1 MNSAEATKAR
11 ADDNAERVRDYKK
24 ILEQVLATRPS
35 GTRLKLANALGKN
48 RSFISQIA
56 SPAFSIPIPAQHL
69 PTVFDVCHFSHE
81 ERRDFL
87 NAYALAHPR
96 RHPPHR
102 DKVHLRSIAVT
113 VPDLGDPGRNRAI
126 DEMVADFARKLSHMA
141 EIVQFQTIE
150 ESKP

>member
-1 MNSAEATKAR
+1 MTSDEPVKPR
-11 ADDNAERVRDYKK
+11 AGDNAERVRDYKR

-56 SPAFSIPIPAQHL
+56 SPTYSIPIPALHL
-69 PTVFDVCHFSHE
+69 PTLFDVCHFSHE

-87 NAYALAHPR
+87 KAYALAHPR

-102 DKVHLRSIAVT
+102 EKVHLRSIAVN

-126 DEMVADFARKLSHMA
+126 DEMLVDFARKLSHMA
-141 EIVQFQTIE
+141 EIVQFPNKK